1 MLAKWNCSYTGGVDE
16 PVETAPVTVSAKMSF
31 TYNSSSK
38 IPSAVKINGS
48 RKGRREMGNKIICIA
63 REFGSGGHEI
73 AVKAGG
79 KLGIRVYEKDLF
91 HLACKYGELSEKMMK
106 SADETA
112 TNPYLFRTVHEG
124 NYHVTRGLPTSEV
137 LFQLQSHE
145 IKKIA
150 GQENCIFVGR
160 CADFVLREE
169 DVKMLKVFVRA
180 PVEWRIKRKMQQEH
194 LSREK
199 ATHLVRKMDRRRKKY
214 YESYTGQIWGDP
226 GYYDFCI
233 DTGKT
238 DLEEAVST
246 ICSLYNYL

>member
-1 MLAKWNCSYTGGVDE
+1 MA
-16 PVETAPVTVSAKMSF
+16 
-31 TYNSSSK
+31 
-38 IPSAVKINGS
+38 
-48 RKGRREMGNKIICIA
+48 NKVICIA

-73 AVKAGG
+73 AVRTGS

-91 HLACKYGELSEKMMK
+91 HLACKYGELSEKMME

-112 TNPYLFRTVHEG
+112 TNPYLFQTVHEG

-150 GQENCIFVGR
+150 QQENCIFVGR

-180 PVEWRIKRKMQQEH
+180 SLECRIKRKMQQEH

-199 ATHLVRKMDRRRKKY
+199 ATHLVHKMDKRRKKY
-214 YESYTGQIWGDP
+214 YESYTGQDWGAP
-226 GYYDFCI
+226 GYYDICI
-233 DTGKT
+233 DTGIT
-238 DLEEAVST
+238 DFEEAVTT
-246 ICSLYNYL
+246 ICSLFYSL

>member
-1 MLAKWNCSYTGGVDE
+1 MA
-16 PVETAPVTVSAKMSF
+16 
-31 TYNSSSK
+31 
-38 IPSAVKINGS
+38 
-48 RKGRREMGNKIICIA
+48 NKIICIA

-73 AVKAGG
+73 AVRTGS
-79 KLGIRVYEKDLF
+79 KLGIRVYEKGLI
-91 HLACKYGELSEKMMK
+91 HLACKYGELSEKMME

-145 IKKIA
+145 IRKIA
-150 GQENCIFVGR
+150 QQESCIFVGR

-199 ATHLVRKMDRRRKKY
+199 AAHLVHKMDKRRKKY
-214 YESYTGQIWGDP
+214 YESYTGQIWGTP
-226 GYYDFCI
+226 GYYDLCI
-233 DTGKT
+233 DTGT
-238 DLEEAVST
+238 TEFEEAVTT
-246 ICSLYNYL
+246 ICSLYNSL

>member
-1 MLAKWNCSYTGGVDE
+1 MA
-16 PVETAPVTVSAKMSF
+16 
-31 TYNSSSK
+31 
-38 IPSAVKINGS
+38 
-48 RKGRREMGNKIICIA
+48 NKIICIA

-73 AVKAGG
+73 AVRTGS

-91 HLACKYGELSEKMMK
+91 HLACKYGELSEKMME

-145 IKKIA
+145 IRKIA
-150 GQENCIFVGR
+150 QQESCIFVGQ

-194 LSREK
+194 LSHEK
-199 ATHLVRKMDRRRKKY
+199 AAHLVRKMDKRRKKY
-214 YESYTGQIWGDP
+214 YESYTGQAWGNP
-226 GYYDFCI
+226 GCYDICI
-233 DTGKT
+233 DTGAT
-238 DLEEAVST
+238 GFEEAVTT
-246 ICSLYNYL
+246 ICYLYNSL